1 MRPQW
6 LLWEIFGNLH
16 TIKVCN
22 LLILVHAECFV
33 TFECD
38 GNYTLLRLTL
48 KVVKTNLLSVNFSSF
63 RVPDPNT
70 LILLFFVTLK
80 SLCLFNT
87 F

>member
-1 MRPQW
+1 M
-6 LLWEIFGNLH
+6 
-16 TIKVCN
+16 
-22 LLILVHAECFV
+22 

-38 GNYTLLRLTL
+38 GNYTFVLLCVTL
-48 KVVKTNLLSVNFSSF
+48 KVVKTNLLSVNFSSC

>member
-1 MRPQW
+1 M
-6 LLWEIFGNLH
+6 
-16 TIKVCN
+16 
-22 LLILVHAECFV
+22 

-38 GNYTLLRLTL
+38 GNYTFVLLCVTL
-48 KVVKTNLLSVNFSSF
+48 KVVKTNFLSVNFIIC
-63 RVPDPNT
+63 RVLDPNT